1 MRTPT
6 RPPGDDGSEMTT
18 AADDS
23 TVENAF
29 EAYLAGRPVPEEA
42 AGTFPGVAAFAEAVR
57 GTVTQPG
64 PPSAALAELL
74 ATGLLADQPSPSAR
88 TAEPAGT
95 PPSRRAPRI
104 RRRRLAMFIPAL
116 VAKLL
121 SAGAVAQA
129 ATGAGIVV
137 VAFTGAGA
145 VGILPGP
152 VQEGFSS
159 VVSAETSEV
168 TPPPEVRT
176 PPGATT
182 TSEATTTTEVTTT
195 PAATTPAAT
204 TTPAAGETA
213 TGLTF
218 EQWKQGPADGQSFG
232 EWVSAG
238 ARLGFADGRVISDVA
253 HKRNEDRRAART
265 TAPATTAPATV
276 QPTGEAEVE
285 DEDADDESAR
295 GNRGNGQGGGEGRG
309 NGHGGGEDRGNGHGG
324 GEARGNGHGNG

>member
-1 MRTPT
+1 
-6 RPPGDDGSEMTT
+6 MTT

-42 AGTFPGVAAFAEAVR
+42 AGTFQGVAAFAEAVR
-57 GTVTQPG
+57 GTATQPG
-64 PPSAALAELL
+64 RPSAALAELL

-104 RRRRLAMFIPAL
+104 RRRRFAMFIPAL

-145 VGILPGP
+145 AGILPGP
-152 VQEGFSS
+152 VQESFSS
-159 VVSAETSEV
+159 VVSAETA
-168 TPPPEVRT
+168 
-176 PPGATT
+176 G
-182 TSEATTTTEVTTT
+182 VTTT
-195 PAATTPAAT
+195 PEVTATATTTPAAT
-204 TTPAAGETA
+204 TTPGATTMPAASTTPGATTTPAAEETA

-218 EQWKQGPADGQSFG
+218 EQWKQGPAAGQSFG

-238 ARLGFADGRVISDVA
+238 ARLGYADGRVISDWA

-265 TAPATTAPATV
+265 SAPATTAPATV
-276 QPTGEAEVE
+276 EPTGEAEAE
-285 DEDADDESAR
+285 DEDDESAR
-295 GNRGNGQGGGEGRG
+295 GNRGNG

-324 GEARGNGHGNG
+324 G